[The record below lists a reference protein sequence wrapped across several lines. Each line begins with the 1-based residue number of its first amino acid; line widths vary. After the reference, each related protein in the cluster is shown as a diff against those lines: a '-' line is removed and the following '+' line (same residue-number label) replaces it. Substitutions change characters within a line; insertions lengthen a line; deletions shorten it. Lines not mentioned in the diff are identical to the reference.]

1 MFKRLFDIVCSLV
14 GLAVTAALF
23 PFVALAIVIGDGLPV
38 LVSLER
44 VSSGRVIRVHKF
56 RSMVR
61 GAHLLKVDLSD
72 RNERQDG
79 PLFKMKNDPRVTVVG
94 RVIRRFKVD
103 EFPQFWDV
111 LLSNLSIVGPRPH
124 EPGEVSAYPDGFRFI
139 TESKAGITGLSQV
152 SGASSLSFHRELE
165 LDRSYLEHRSV
176 WVDLKIIIRTLWLLV
191 TDPRGV

>member
-103 EFPQFWDV
+103 EFPQFWEV
-111 LLSNLSIVGPRPH
+111 HLSGRYGDRHDHRERGRHVRGGCIVGFSDKRRIDRIW
-124 EPGEVSAYPDGFRFI
+124 GENGD
-139 TESKAGITGLSQV
+139 
-152 SGASSLSFHRELE
+152 
-165 LDRSYLEHRSV
+165 
-176 WVDLKIIIRTLWLLV
+176 
-191 TDPRGV
+191 